1 MSHTRKSQFQSHE
14 KPTQNQ
20 PTKSANILIG
30 HVSTYPVERS
40 LPHLVVLNFGGGVV
54 PGEHSELRSQTSESD
69 EILRLGYVHGLPVDA
84 GRDTNQS
91 ATRVA
96 ERDGIYGFLHR
107 PVVAG
112 AVLCHP

>member
-1 MSHTRKSQFQSHE
+1 M
-14 KPTQNQ
+14 
-20 PTKSANILIG
+20 
-30 HVSTYPVERS
+30 
-40 LPHLVVLNFGGGVV
+40 VLNFGGGVV
-54 PGEHSELRSQTSESD
+54 PGENSELRSQTSESD

-112 AVLCHP
+112 AVLCNP